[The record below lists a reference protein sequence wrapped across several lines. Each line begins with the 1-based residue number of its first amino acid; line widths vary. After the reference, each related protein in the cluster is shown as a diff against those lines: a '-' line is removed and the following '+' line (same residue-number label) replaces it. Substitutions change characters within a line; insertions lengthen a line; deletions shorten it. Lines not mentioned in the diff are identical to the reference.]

1 MSPQANGDL
10 VSLVQ
15 TQQSAVTG
23 RVGAVRG
30 GVVVGGGNALL
41 ILEKAYAHFNT
52 AVAENVEVKGA
63 VCDSN
68 LIHLNGS
75 SRPSTLRSEAF
86 MHMPWLC
93 KQTHTHSPGSV
104 NWTQTQSWLCKQTHT
119 HSAVN
124 LYVLVSSDATIWMTY
139 ENVRYH

>member
-41 ILEKAYAHFNT
+41 ILEKAHAHFNT
-52 AVAENVEVKGA
+52 AVAENVEVKGVDSVHGRSKDSLSEKDKVIHNERVKKYKHTIKMKA
-63 VCDSN
+63 V
-68 LIHLNGS
+68 
-75 SRPSTLRSEAF
+75 
-86 MHMPWLC
+86 
-93 KQTHTHSPGSV
+93 
-104 NWTQTQSWLCKQTHT
+104 
-119 HSAVN
+119 
-124 LYVLVSSDATIWMTY
+124 
-139 ENVRYH
+139 